1 MFSPKANTQNAHPK
15 TNLFGE
21 NTTSFIQPKLNVGKP
36 GDKYEVEA
44 DKAADQIVAKGKEN
58 TSSFLAPAPSVQK
71 QESKEEIQKKPVVD
85 PITPDVQLKGNSL
98 LQKANEEE
106 VQAKEQEEVQSKPE
120 KELFQLKEIGAKQG
134 EPSIVES
141 KPEIKP
147 ILQKQPEEEV
157 QTKEEEEIQEK
168 EEEEA
173 VQKQSTSA
181 GNDGSNIES
190 QLNDSKG
197 GGSPLDS
204 GTQSEMESG
213 FGADFSGVRVHND
226 DNAVQMNQELGS
238 QAFTNGNDI
247 YFNEGKYNPDSD
259 AGKHLLAHELT
270 HTVQQGASPN
280 NTVQQS
286 TMVQKE
292 PAQEAAKPG
301 TPTTVIDLTQGLKL
315 SKDWLEYIEA
325 NPKEK
330 SYDISVK
337 IGSQYKGVISLKKL
351 GKPKEG
357 EDQKLEIASK
367 KKSYLDIQ
375 GMDFLNPLKDA
386 QIFPIL
392 VLNNFGE
399 GQATSGFLSVRK
411 GNDPVTT
418 NALGIIDSVNKNLE
432 TMGFLGI
439 DKINTGGL
447 ENKFENGG
455 LNFKANEISVGV
467 DGYIEATGSLGITN
481 SAFTFDVT
489 STVSVA
495 GLAEGEFNL
504 KRDEKGQ
511 LAGKASISADIANVG
526 ATLTVEY
533 EEGIVTIQG
542 TGKMSSDKF
551 SGEITLLVTDESKSK
566 QMMHAALG
574 VETMDAEAQAP
585 AAAPVKKTKGNQ
597 VLAGWGTVDA
607 TITPW
612 LQGTANIGIDNK
624 GQVTIVGTI
633 SVPNEIELMEQRGI
647 KHDLFDV
654 EIRAGYG
661 IPLVGQVFLFASI
674 GMFMN
679 AGFGP
684 LVLKDV
690 AFTGTYSTDPS
701 VLQNFSITGTLGII
715 IGGPIAILLIAMISP
730 ETVGGVG
737 PDAVW
742 RGLSTLAGS
751 WIGGGANQTA
761 MLEIYGYNPKLYG
774 GMVFVDI
781 VVANIWM
788 ALLFPPKSAGRSMH
802 RGY

>member
-1 MFSPKANTQNAHPK
+1 MFTRASAHNTSDSKSHHSSI
-15 TNLFGE
+15 FGGKD
-21 NTTSFIQPKLNVGKP
+21 TAAAFIQPKLNMGTP

-44 DKAADQIVAKGKEN
+44 DKAADQIVAKGKES
-58 TSSFLAPAPSVQK
+58 TTPFLAPAPSVQK
-71 QESKEEIQKKPVVD
+71 QTDEDIQKREIQQRPVVE
-85 PITPDVQLKGNSL
+85 PIVTGVQLKENPL
-98 LQKANEEE
+98 LQKMDEEEVQTKEEEEE
-106 VQAKEQEEVQSKPE
+106 VQAKEEEELQTKEVEEDVQKKPEEEIQQKKEDEVQAKPE
-120 KELFQLKEIGAKQG
+120 KELFQLKEIEAKP
-134 EPSIVES
+134 EPKVESVPES

-147 ILQKQPEEEV
+147 IVQKQSEEDV
-157 QTKEEEEIQEK
+157 QAKEEEEIQEK
-168 EEEEA
+168 EEEEVA
-173 VQKQSTSA
+173 QKQSTSA
-181 GNDGSNIES
+181 GDDGSTIED
-190 QLNDSKG
+190 QLSDSKG

-204 GTQSEMESG
+204 GTKSEMESG

-226 DNAVQMNQELGS
+226 SNAVQMNQELGS

-247 YFNEGKYNPDSD
+247 YFNEGKYNPDSES
-259 AGKHLLAHELT
+259 GKHLLAHELT

-292 PAQEAAKPG
+292 PAQQPTKPG
-301 TPTTVIDLTQGLKL
+301 VPTTVIDLTQGLKL

-330 SYDISVK
+330 SYDIKVK
-337 IGSQYKGVISLKKL
+337 IGDQYQGTINFKKL

-375 GMDFLNPLKDA
+375 GMDFLNPLKES

-392 VLNNFGE
+392 VLNKFGD
-399 GQATSGFLSVRK
+399 GQTTTGFLSVRK
-411 GNDPVTT
+411 GNNPVTT
-418 NALGIIDSVNKNLE
+418 NALGLIDSVNKNLE
-432 TMGFLGI
+432 SMGFKGV
-439 DKINTGGL
+439 DKINPIGL

-467 DGYIEATGSLGITN
+467 DGYIEASGSLGITN

-489 STVSVA
+489 STISVA

-511 LAGKASISADIANVG
+511 LGGKASISADIANVG

-533 EEGIVTIQG
+533 EEGIVSIQG
-542 TGKMSSDKF
+542 TGRINSEKF
-551 SGEITLLVTDESKSK
+551 SGEITLLVTDQSKSK

-574 VETMDAEAQAP
+574 VESMEGEKQAATTPGAQ
-585 AAAPVKKTKGNQ
+585 VKKTKGNQ
-597 VLAGWGTVDA
+597 VLAGWGTVEA

-612 LQGTANIGIDNK
+612 LQGTANVGIDNK

-633 SVPNEIELMEQRGI
+633 AVPSEVPLMEQRGI

-690 AFTGTYSTDPS
+690 AFTGTYSTC
-701 VLQNFSITGTLGII
+701 
-715 IGGPIAILLIAMISP
+715 LLYTS
-730 ETVGGVG
+730 
-737 PDAVW
+737 DA
-742 RGLSTLAGS
+742 A
-751 WIGGGANQTA
+751 
-761 MLEIYGYNPKLYG
+761 
-774 GMVFVDI
+774 DD
-781 VVANIWM
+781 
-788 ALLFPPKSAGRSMH
+788 
-802 RGY
+802 